1 MSGAMNME
9 VTGLGNGP
17 AGSDEDYR
25 RDVGAVLDR
34 LYAVAEFT
42 PDGILTRANQLFLD
56 AMGCVLETVIGEH
69 HRYFCDADYA
79 ASATYAAF
87 WDRLRAGETI
97 EETARRNGCEG
108 RDAWIAGHYAP
119 VTDGKGKVQR
129 VVLIARDVR
138 GAQAEAAMHRSVLSA
153 FSRATAMIEFDLSG
167 RVLSANENFCD
178 LLGYRAEDVIGQH
191 HRIFCDP
198 DYARSPAYRQFWE
211 RLGRGEF
218 DGGLYKRIAKDG
230 SDRWIQ
236 ATYNPILDHQGLP
249 VKIVKFAMDVTKQQ
263 IESAE
268 AAGKLGAIDRSTAV
282 IEFDTSGHVV
292 AANDL
297 FLAAMGYER
306 SEVIGK
312 HHRIF
317 CDPDFVKSPA
327 YADFWRSLAAGE
339 YQAGEFARV
348 GKGGRRVWIQA
359 TYNPIVDADGKLI
372 KVVKYAYDV
381 TVQKLR
387 NADFE
392 GKVNAIHRAQAVIE
406 FSPEGLVL
414 DANDNFLRVTG
425 YRREDVVGKHHRM
438 FCDAELVAST
448 DYARLWADLAHG
460 EFVAGDFRRRNH
472 LGDEIWVQATYNP
485 IFDALGNVIKVVKF
499 ATDITERKKEALEGA
514 SRAQAVDRSLATIEF
529 SLDGEI
535 LTANENFL
543 STMGYSLREI
553 QGRHHSMFCDP
564 AYLKSKEYGDF
575 WRALNKGEGQTGRFH
590 RIGKYDRDVFIQASY
605 SPVFDLQGNPC
616 RVIKYAYDVTDQ
628 VMLERKIAAKTQE
641 MQAVIG
647 KLSDA
652 IRAIGEGACS
662 ATGLATDTQT
672 AADQGTSAIES
683 TIESMELMA
692 ASSKKIASIVDVIG
706 DLAGQTNLLAFNAA
720 IEAARAG
727 EHGVGFSIV
736 AEEVRKLAERSA
748 SAAEE
753 ITRLIGE
760 SGERVLQGTDRS
772 RSARAAFEEIAGCV
786 EKTTQAIGG
795 IARSVA
801 EQHETSGRVVAMIGE
816 LAASTH
822 RGI

>member
-1 MSGAMNME
+1 MNME
-9 VTGLGNGP
+9 VTGLGSGRQA

-34 LYAVAEFT
+34 LYAMAEFT
-42 PDGILTRANQLFLD
+42 TDGVLTRANQHFLD

-69 HRYFCDADYA
+69 HRFFCDADYA
-79 ASATYAAF
+79 ASPAYTAF
-87 WDRLRAGETI
+87 WDRLRGGEAI

-108 RDAWIAGHYAP
+108 KDAWIAGHYAP
-119 VTDGKGKVQR
+119 ITDAKGKVQR
-129 VVLIARDVR
+129 IVLIARDVR
-138 GAQAEAAMHRSVLSA
+138 GAQIEAALNRSVLNA

-167 RVLSANENFCD
+167 RVLGANENFCD
-178 LLGYRAEDVIGQH
+178 LLGYKAEDVVGQH

-218 DGGLYKRIAKDG
+218 DGGLYKRLAKDG

-236 ATYNPILDHQGLP
+236 ATYNPILDHQGIP

-263 IESAE
+263 LESSE
-268 AAGKLGAIDRSTAV
+268 ASGKLAAIDRSTAV

-292 AANDL
+292 AVNDM
-297 FLAAMGYER
+297 FLRALGFER
-306 SEVIGK
+306 AELIGK
-312 HHRIF
+312 HHCSV
-317 CDPDFVKSPA
+317 CDPDYAKSEA
-327 YADFWRSLAAGE
+327 YGQFWRSLAAGE
-339 YQAGEFARV
+339 FQAGEFARV

-372 KVVKYAYDV
+372 KVVKYAYDI
-381 TVQKLR
+381 TEQKLR

-392 GKVNAIHRAQAVIE
+392 GKVNAINRAQAVIE
-406 FSPEGLVL
+406 FTPEGMILE
-414 DANDNFLRVTG
+414 ANDNFLSTTG
-425 YRREDVVGKHHRM
+425 YRREDVIGKHHKI
-438 FCDAELVAST
+438 FCDAELVGSPE
-448 DYARLWADLAHG
+448 YARFWADLAHG
-460 EFVAGDFRRRNH
+460 EFIAGDFRRRDKD
-472 LGDEIWVQATYNP
+472 GDEVWVQATYNP
-485 IFDALGNVIKVVKF
+485 IFDALGNVVKVVKF
-499 ATDITERKKEALEGA
+499 ATNITERKKAAIEGK

-535 LTANENFL
+535 LTANDNFL

-564 AYLKSKEYGDF
+564 THLKSKEYGDF
-575 WRALNKGEGQTGRFH
+575 WRALGRGEGQSGRFH

-628 VMLERKIAAKTQE
+628 VMLERKIAGKTEE
-641 MQAVIG
+641 MQEVVG
-647 KLSDA
+647 HLSDA
-652 IRAIGEGACS
+652 IRTISDGACS
-662 ATGLATDTQT
+662 ATGLASETQS
-672 AADQGTSAIES
+672 AADRGTSAIEG

-753 ITRLIGE
+753 INRLIGE
-760 SGERVLQGTDRS
+760 SSERVVQGTDRS
-772 RSARAAFEEIAGCV
+772 RSARAAFESIAGCV
-786 EKTTQAIGG
+786 EKTTHAISG
-795 IARSVA
+795 IAESVGA
-801 EQHETSGRVVAMIGE
+801 QRETSRQVVAMIDE
-816 LAASTH
+816 LATSTH
-822 RGI
+822 RTI

>member
-1 MSGAMNME
+1 MNME
-9 VTGLGNGP
+9 VTGLGSGRG
-17 AGSDEDYR
+17 AGGSEADYR

-42 PDGILTRANQLFLD
+42 PDGILAHANQLFLD

-69 HRYFCDADYA
+69 HRFFCDADYA
-79 ASATYAAF
+79 ASPAYAAF
-87 WDRLRAGETI
+87 WERLGNGETVP
-97 EETARRNGCEG
+97 ETARRNGCDG
-108 RDAWIAGHYAP
+108 KDAWLAGHYAP
-119 VTDGKGKVQR
+119 IRSESGEVRSIVFIG
-129 VVLIARDVR
+129 RDVR
-138 GAQAEAAMHRSVLSA
+138 NAQIEAALNQSVLNA

-167 RVLSANENFCD
+167 RVLSANENFCN
-178 LLGYRAEDVIGQH
+178 LLGYKVEEVTGQH

-198 DYARSPAYRQFWE
+198 DYVRSPAYRQFWE

-230 SDRWIQ
+230 TERWIQ
-236 ATYNPILDHQGLP
+236 ATYNPILDHQGIA

-268 AAGKLGAIDRSTAV
+268 AAGKLAALDRSTGV
-282 IEFDTSGHVV
+282 IEFDTNGYVV
-292 AANDL
+292 AVNDM
-297 FLAAMGYER
+297 FLKTMGYDRNEL
-306 SEVIGK
+306 IGR
-312 HHRIF
+312 HHRSC
-317 CDPDFVKSPA
+317 CDPDYVKTEE
-327 YADFWRSLAAGE
+327 YANFWRSLAAGE
-339 YQAGEFARV
+339 YQAGIFHRV
-348 GKGGRRVWIQA
+348 GKDGRRVWIRA
-359 TYNPIVDADGKLI
+359 TYNPIVDADGKLT
-372 KVVKYAYDV
+372 KVVKYAHDI
-381 TVQKLR
+381 TEQQMR
-387 NADFE
+387 AADDK
-392 GKVNAIHRAQAVIE
+392 GKVNALNRAQAVIE
-406 FSPEGLVL
+406 FTPEGMVL
-414 DANDNFLRVTG
+414 EANENFLNATG
-425 YRREDVVGKHHRM
+425 YRREDVVGKHHKI
-438 FCDAELVAST
+438 FCHAETIAT
-448 DYARLWADLAHG
+448 AEYAQFWSDLAHG
-460 EFVAGDFRRRNH
+460 EFVAGEFRRRNRA
-472 LGDEIWVQATYNP
+472 GDDIWLHATYNP
-485 IFDALGNVIKVVKF
+485 IFDPFGNVVKVVKF
-499 ATDITERKKEALEGA
+499 ATDITERKKAAIEGK

-575 WRALNKGEGQTGRFH
+575 WRALNKGEGQSGRFH

-628 VMLERKIAAKTQE
+628 VMLERKIAAKTEE
-641 MQAVIG
+641 MQGVVGQLSVAIG
-647 KLSDA
+647 
-652 IRAIGEGACS
+652 AIGEGACS
-662 ATGLATDTQT
+662 ATALATDTQS
-672 AADQGTSAIES
+672 AADRGTTAIEG

-748 SAAEE
+748 TAAEE

-760 SGERVLQGTDRS
+760 SGDRVAQGTDRS

-786 EKTTQAIGG
+786 DRTTQAIGG
-795 IARSVA
+795 IARSVG
-801 EQHETSGRVVAMIGE
+801 EQRETSAQVVAMIDE

-822 RGI
+822 RAI